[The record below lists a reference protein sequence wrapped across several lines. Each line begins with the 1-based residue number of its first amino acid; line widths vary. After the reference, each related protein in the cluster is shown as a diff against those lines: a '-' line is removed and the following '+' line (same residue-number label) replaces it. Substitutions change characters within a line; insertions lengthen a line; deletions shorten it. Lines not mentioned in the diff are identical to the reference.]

1 MPSVAANGD
10 SNSFASE
17 WIGIDGDGCNRPFN
31 NDLLQIGTETDVA
44 SGSPSQPYAWVEYLP
59 FNPTQLPLT
68 DWITI
73 SAGDEVQAQMFLGNS
88 SGDPEQNGTYA
99 FFYEAGTVNTDVA
112 YNQFFSSGTVQEI
125 PELGGR
131 LDRGTR

>member
-99 FFYEAGTVNTDVA
+99 FFYFEILSPTSASTGLALRIGVQRA
-112 YNQFFSSGTVQEI
+112 HQF
-125 PELGGR
+125 R
-131 LDRGTR
+131 